1 MKRSWALVLLLLVF
15 CVPASA
21 QSDWRVFGGFSFNR
35 IDYLPA
41 EMSSEQG
48 LLGAK
53 DVNMYGWNASVTQYT
68 SLKWLG
74 ATVEVGGLYKT
85 PEVTIPADY
94 FESGI
99 PETETTF
106 DNVIHTSM
114 YSAMIGP
121 SFAYRASP
129 NVEPFMRVLL
139 GGVYTKAK
147 LSSMGESLTG
157 DCLESSDWVF
167 GYAIGGGA
175 DFKIS
180 KLVAIRGQVDWIR
193 STFPDGS
200 NDRQDNI
207 RVSGGLVLH
216 LSE

>member
-1 MKRSWALVLLLLVF
+1 MRRSCILVLLLLVF
-15 CVPASA
+15 CIPASA

-35 IDYLPA
+35 IDCLSA
-41 EMSSEQG
+41 DMSSEQG
-48 LLGAK
+48 LLGVN

-85 PEVTIPADY
+85 PDVTIPADY
-94 FESGI
+94 FGSGI
-99 PETETTF
+99 PETDTF
-106 DNVIHTSM
+106 ENVIHTSM
-114 YSAMIGP
+114 YTAMIGP
-121 SFAYRASP
+121 SFVYRANP
-129 NVEPFMRVLL
+129 NIEPFARVLI
-139 GGVYTKAK
+139 GGVYSKAK
-147 LSSMGESLTG
+147 LSSIGERLAG
-157 DCLESSDWVF
+157 GPLEASDWVF
-167 GYAIGGGA
+167 GYTIGGGA

-180 KLVAIRGQVDWIR
+180 KLIAIRGQVDWIC
-193 STFPDGS
+193 SKFSDGS